1 MQKAS
6 IILTSGI
13 SLILL
18 SACSGTNIDKAD
30 KTTNSSSFSSTSE
43 ILSTADSSKKDSS
56 KKQFDEL
63 SQEIKLVLMADIVDS
78 RVKEYPNLEGLT
90 LYYFVDNS
98 DLYLQITSGAGTGHP
113 IYKLLINDNG
123 MTPTQGVCYL
133 GIKGYEEVDID
144 NQLVPKETLF
154 KNYTHDKSNFDNSA
168 KKVQKSENLK
178 EIFNEQ
184 MIYISNN
191 LQNEKTSDNTP
202 QPSDDEILDYFINN
216 ILDDVG
222 VKDSFIKQQAKYGV
236 DENGSQMIRY
246 GGGQGAYTTID
257 GNRILYTGYSFGGV
271 SEDGTVSKSN
281 LYTAYYDFITGEHGM
296 L

>member
-6 IILTSGI
+6 IILTSSI

-18 SACSGTNIDKAD
+18 SACSGINVYKAD
-30 KTTNSSSFSSTSE
+30 KTANSSSVSSTSE
-43 ILSTADSSKKDSS
+43 SLSTVDSSKKNSS

-63 SQEIKLVLMADIVDS
+63 SQEIKLVLMADMVDS

-90 LYYFVDNS
+90 LYYFIDNS

-123 MTPTQGVCYL
+123 ITPTQGVCYL

-144 NQLVPKETLF
+144 NQIVPKETLL
-154 KNYTHDKSNFDNSA
+154 KNYTNDKSNFDNSA

-184 MIYISNN
+184 LSYVSNN
-191 LQNEKTSDNTP
+191 LQNENTSDNTP

-222 VKDSFIKQQAKYGV
+222 VTDSFIKQQARYGV

-246 GGGQGAYTTID
+246 GGGQGVYATID

-271 SEDGTVSKSN
+271 SEDGTVSKNN
-281 LYTAYYDFITGEHGM
+281 LYTAYYDFVTGEHGT